1 MMKLAVSTYSL
12 SRWRRENGRSLEE
25 AVDWIADHGT
35 AVEFSGLDERGAE
48 NPVARAAELREHCRR
63 RGVAIAGY
71 SVGAELLRPPPA
83 QREVIESLKT
93 QVDVAAALGVA
104 TMRHDV
110 TRGFA
115 DDWSG
120 PRTFEAAL
128 EVVVPAIREV
138 TEYAA
143 PKGVKTSLE
152 NHGFYMQASERV
164 ERLIQMVNHPNY
176 GLTMDMGNFLCVNED
191 PVQAVTRVVK
201 YAVMAHV
208 KDFHVRPKTTMPPS
222 GWFAT
227 PTEIALRGA
236 VVGHGV
242 IDIPQQLRILTDS
255 GYNGYLSLEFE
266 GMEEPAKAVE
276 LGLQYLREQL
286 KKLEVPV

>member
-1 MMKLAVSTYSL
+1 MKLAVSTYSL
-12 SRWRRENGRSLEE
+12 SRWRRENDRSLEDS
-25 AVDWIADHGT
+25 VDWIADHGT
-35 AVEFSGLDERGAE
+35 AVEFSGLDDRGSD

-63 RGVAIAGY
+63 RGTAIAGY
-71 SVGAELLRPPPA
+71 SVGAELLVGPEQ
-83 QREVIESLKT
+83 QRKVIDALKT
-93 QVDVAAALGVA
+93 QVDVAAELGVA
-104 TMRHDV
+104 SMRHDV

-138 TEYAA
+138 AAYAQ

-191 PVQAVTRVVK
+191 PVQAVRRVVK
-201 YAVMAHV
+201 YALIAHV
-208 KDFHVRPKTTMPPS
+208 KDFHVRPKQTMPPS

-236 VVGHGV
+236 IVGHGV
-242 IDIPQQLRILTDS
+242 IDIPAQLAILKDN
-255 GYNGYLSLEFE
+255 GYRGYLSLEFE
-266 GMEEPAKAVE
+266 GMEEPARAVE
-276 LGLQYLREQL
+276 LGLEYLRREL
-286 KKLEVPV
+286 GKDGE